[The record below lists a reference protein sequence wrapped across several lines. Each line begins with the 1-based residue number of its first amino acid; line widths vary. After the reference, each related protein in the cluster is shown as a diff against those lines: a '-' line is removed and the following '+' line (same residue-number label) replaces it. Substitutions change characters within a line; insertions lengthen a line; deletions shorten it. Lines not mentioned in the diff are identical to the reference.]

1 MNLMVG
7 NQTVDGIHWLLKDF
21 PPMEI
26 NSYRQLFG

>member
-1 MNLMVG
+1 MILFHINI
-7 NQTVDGIHWLLKDF
+7 DGIHWLLKDF